1 MLTDI
6 IGSLRRDPE
15 FSERVTHWEVV
26 PAREG
31 TFADIPADVDPRI
44 RAALASR
51 GITRIYSHQL
61 ESWNEVRAGRSVVLV
76 SPTASGKTLAYNLP
90 VLQALLEDPDARAL
104 YLFPTKALSQ
114 DQQSELN
121 EVVLGGDIPVR
132 VFTYDGD
139 TPGSIRISARD
150 EGRII
155 ITNPDMLH
163 TGILPNH
170 PKWITALSHLRYVVI
185 DEMHSYRGV
194 FGSHM
199 TSVIRR
205 LKRIAAFYGARPI
218 FICCSATI
226 GNPHELARKIL
237 EQEVTLVD
245 DNGSPSGERHF
256 VLYNPPLVDRVQGIR
271 RSVEWF
277 DSHPERK
284 TLDKEFNE
292 RTDRIIKAYESARG
306 AA

>member
-26 PAREG
+26 PARAGSYAE
-31 TFADIPADVDPRI
+31 IPPAVDSRI
-44 RAALASR
+44 RQALQAR
-51 GITRIYSHQL
+51 GIGRIYSHQL
-61 ESWNEVRAGRSVVLV
+61 ATWDAVRAGKSVVLV

-121 EVVLGGDIPVR
+121 EVVLGGEIPVK

-170 PKWITALSHLRYVVI
+170 PKWIKALKHLRFVVI

-205 LKRIAAFYGARPI
+205 AEEDCRRSTAPRPCSSAARQP
-218 FICCSATI
+218 SAT
-226 GNPHELARKIL
+226 R
-237 EQEVTLVD
+237 T
-245 DNGSPSGERHF
+245 SWR
-256 VLYNPPLVDRVQGIR
+256 R
-271 RSVEWF
+271 RSW
-277 DSHPERK
+277 S
-284 TLDKEFNE
+284 
-292 RTDRIIKAYESARG
+292 RT
-306 AA
+306 

>member
-1 MLTDI
+1 M
-6 IGSLRRDPE
+6 
-15 FSERVTHWEVV
+15 
-26 PAREG
+26 PARSG
-31 TFADIPADVDPRI
+31 TYADIPPDVDAAHPRGP
-44 RAALASR
+44 AVR
-51 GITRIYSHQL
+51 GISTDLQPPARHL
-61 ESWNEVRAGRSVVLV
+61 ERGARGQERRARQPHRV
-76 SPTASGKTLAYNLP
+76 GKTLAYNLP

-121 EVVLGGDIPVR
+121 EVVLGGEIPVK

-170 PKWITALSHLRYVVI
+170 PKWIKALKHLRFVVI

-205 LKRIAAFYGARPI
+205 LKRIARFYGAIPL

-226 GNPHELARKIL
+226 GNPHELAQKIL
-237 EQEVTLVD
+237 EQDVPSSTRTAPRRGSGISCCTIRRWWTGCRGSGAAWCWRAS
-245 DNGSPSGERHF
+245 GSPR
-256 VLYNPPLVDRVQGIR
+256 
-271 RSVEWF
+271 
-277 DSHPERK
+277 
-284 TLDKEFNE
+284 
-292 RTDRIIKAYESARG
+292 AC
-306 AA
+306 